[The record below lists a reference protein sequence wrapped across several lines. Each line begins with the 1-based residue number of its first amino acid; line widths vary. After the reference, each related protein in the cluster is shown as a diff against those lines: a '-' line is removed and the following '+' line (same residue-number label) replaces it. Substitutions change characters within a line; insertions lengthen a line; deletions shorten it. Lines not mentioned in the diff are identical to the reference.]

1 MRPKY
6 WTLIQ
11 CYADRLPLHKEHID
25 GCWNCPHR
33 DLCPDAMTDISELCK
48 YFEEAQDDK

>member
-6 WTLIQ
+6 WALIK
-11 CYADRLPLHKEHID
+11 CYADRLPLHREPD

-33 DLCPDAMTDISELCK
+33 DLCPDAMTDISEFCK
-48 YFEEAQDDK
+48 YFEEAQDV